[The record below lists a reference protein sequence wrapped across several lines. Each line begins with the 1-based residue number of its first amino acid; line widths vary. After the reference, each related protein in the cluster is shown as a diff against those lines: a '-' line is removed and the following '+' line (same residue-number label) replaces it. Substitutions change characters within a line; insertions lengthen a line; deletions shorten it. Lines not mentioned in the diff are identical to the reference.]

1 VKRFWASLIMVGL
14 LMGLITLNITNHYSL
29 GNIKKRRS
37 VMEMGYEQSRVAMKS
52 KAQLVIELNR
62 TIARIRVLE
71 NTLGK
76 TGPQGYKVYAP
87 RETGQLLKGY
97 RELTLLV
104 HYLNRGV
111 WKTDYLNQW
120 EGYPLVSGANKPY
133 DYNQVFK
140 SMNDL
145 IAEKVPSKF
154 IAHLKIYL
162 LPDVIPDVSGLG
174 GSGYIL
180 LSAQDLKADLIGNQ
194 LPVTLYH
201 EIGHHVNFTFMAKD
215 NARGE
220 KLWAQFLRIRGGTW
234 HGPGNVNTKAWGES
248 SEETFAEDFRM
259 LFGKDQPYFGDLAL
273 GDPRFDPYNAT
284 KEKQFIRAL
293 AAEKDRTGY
302 RSPWIP
308 EEGLLF
314 WQNQGPLLIGGWLL
328 LSLSILCVR
337 ILQGSRVWD
346 QVPDKLSV

>member
-1 VKRFWASLIMVGL
+1 MKKIWASLIMVGL
-14 LMGLITLNITNHYSL
+14 LMGLITLTITN
-29 GNIKKRRS
+29 RS
-37 VMEMGYEQSRVAMKS
+37 VMKTGYDQPGVAVKS
-52 KAQLVIELNR
+52 KAQLVMELNR
-62 TIARIRVLE
+62 TLAMIRGLE
-71 NTLGK
+71 NTLGR

-87 RETGQLLKGY
+87 QETGQLLKGY
-97 RELTLLV
+97 QELTLLV
-104 HYLNRGV
+104 DYLNRGV
-111 WKTDYLNQW
+111 WKTDDLNQW

-133 DYNQVFK
+133 HYAQVFK

-145 IAEKVPSKF
+145 IAEKVPFKF

-162 LPDVIPDVSGLG
+162 LPDVIPGVSGLG

-215 NARGE
+215 NGRGE

-234 HGPGNVNTKAWGES
+234 HGPGSVNTKAWGES

-273 GDPRFDPYNAT
+273 GDPRVDPHNGT

-293 AAEKDRTGY
+293 AAEKDQTRY
-302 RSPWIP
+302 CSPWIP
-308 EEGLLF
+308 EGDLLF
-314 WQNQGPLLIGGWLL
+314 WQNQGPLLMGGWLF
-328 LSLSILCVR
+328 LSLLILSVR
-337 ILQGSRVWD
+337 IMHSIEGQHRRPSSRQAVR
-346 QVPDKLSV
+346 LII